1 MAGPSN
7 IEATDL
13 ETLSYLQ
20 DPACGIP
27 FDVHFEIED
36 EEGSSVGVVGGHK
49 AVLAL
54 KSPVFK
60 AMLFGPLAET
70 GNLVKIRRTSMFSF
84 KEMLRYMHDDDMKW
98 HPWSVDLREM
108 FRLADLAER
117 YNLPGLTEE
126 LVGYA
131 KGCIYPK
138 ERLLE
143 IARLAEDFHMFA
155 GLSEALLYNC
165 VLLLTTM
172 LETPYDF
179 NNLAEEWSRKD
190 AENMGT
196 AFRLLARVN
205 HWDLAYVISEDTWTQ
220 KIISHVRH
228 MWHSIQPRHRLQQL
242 KMMLDEDA
250 AGTIDQMRKTDEHFP
265 IINVLSRSLWIC
277 QLKDEEKAALEGAP
291 LTLDTLVEGG
301 FSHSESIRLHLD
313 MISFITMEEEDML
326 CKKCINDIWET
337 MLGEESNS
345 IPGAKSMTLS
355 WFSHNPDIIDRD
367 LIGEKLRS
375 SAGNVKEL
383 PEYNDACDLF
393 M

>member
-1 MAGPSN
+1 MAGPSK

-49 AVLAL
+49 TVLAL

-143 IARLAEDFHMFA
+143 IARLAEGFHMFA

-172 LETPYDF
+172 LETPYV
-179 NNLAEEWSRKD
+179 E
-190 AENMGT
+190 
-196 AFRLLARVN
+196 V
-205 HWDLAYVISEDTWTQ
+205 Q
-220 KIISHVRH
+220 
-228 MWHSIQPRHRLQQL
+228 
-242 KMMLDEDA
+242 
-250 AGTIDQMRKTDEHFP
+250 DQ
-265 IINVLSRSLWIC
+265 
-277 QLKDEEKAALEGAP
+277 
-291 LTLDTLVEGG
+291 
-301 FSHSESIRLHLD
+301 
-313 MISFITMEEEDML
+313 
-326 CKKCINDIWET
+326 
-337 MLGEESNS
+337 
-345 IPGAKSMTLS
+345 
-355 WFSHNPDIIDRD
+355 
-367 LIGEKLRS
+367 
-375 SAGNVKEL
+375 
-383 PEYNDACDLF
+383 
-393 M
+393 

>member
-1 MAGPSN
+1 
-7 IEATDL
+7 
-13 ETLSYLQ
+13 
-20 DPACGIP
+20 
-27 FDVHFEIED
+27 
-36 EEGSSVGVVGGHK
+36 
-49 AVLAL
+49 
-54 KSPVFK
+54 
-60 AMLFGPLAET
+60 
-70 GNLVKIRRTSMFSF
+70 MFSF
-84 KEMLRYMHDDDMKW
+84 KEMLRYMHDPDMKW

-172 LETPYDF
+172 LETPDDF
-179 NNLAEEWSRKD
+179 KNLAKEWSRNET
-190 AENMGT
+190 ENMRT
-196 AFRLLARVN
+196 AFRLLAQVD
-205 HWDLAYVISEDTWTQ
+205 HWELAYVISEDTLTQ

-228 MWHSIQPRHRLQQL
+228 IWYSIQPRHRLQQL
-242 KMMLDEDA
+242 KMILDEDA
-250 AGTIDQMRKTDEHFP
+250 ADTIDRMRKTHEHCP
-265 IINVLSRSLWIC
+265 ITNILSRSLWIC
-277 QLKDEEKAALEGAP
+277 QLKDNEKAALEGVP

-301 FSHSESIRLHLD
+301 FSHSESVRLHLD
-313 MISFITMEEEDML
+313 MISIIITEEEDML
-326 CKKCINDIWET
+326 DKKCIDEIWET

-355 WFSHNPDIIDRD
+355 WFNHNPDIIDRD
-367 LIGEKLRS
+367 HIGEKLRS
-375 SAGNVKEL
+375 SADNVKEL